1 VLTRAV
7 EIVASY
13 EIGVTLRQLFY
24 RLVSELLIPNR
35 LYCYQRLSELTAV
48 GRRDGTFPDL
58 VDMTRRIHRP
68 LAFTGPADA
77 RRWLRDVY
85 RLDRTSGQPVSLYI
99 GIEKHGLV
107 GLLRNWFD
115 ALGIPILPAGG
126 YASQSFVKEVQGDIR
141 RQDRPAVLLY
151 GSDFDPSGED
161 IQRDFVERVGLFD
174 RVDRIALTEAQV
186 TAYDLPPMLGK
197 STDSRASAFVAR

>member
-126 YASQSFVKEVQGDIR
+126 YASQSFVKEVREDIR
-141 RQDRPAVLLY
+141 RQDRPGRLVQVELDALPADVL
-151 GSDFDPSGED
+151 
-161 IQRDFVERVGLFD
+161 RGLFQTAID
-174 RVDRIALTEAQV
+174 AEWDVSESQAVIALEARQRRR
-186 TAYDLPPMLGK
+186 L
-197 STDSRASAFVAR
+197 SRGQSQ